1 MSADERKLEIVE
13 GVNGYKL
20 RWRDYLADGSKRWFE
35 AYIVDDEAD
44 KLKSG
49 EELLWG
55 VAGHFSLWGSKH
67 DAERLKIVREKR
79 DDG

>member
-1 MSADERKLEIVE
+1 MVRSA
-13 GVNGYKL
+13 
-20 RWRDYLADGSKRWFE
+20 GSKRWFE

-55 VAGHFSLWGSKH
+55 VMGHFSLGGSKH
-67 DAERLKIVREKR
+67 SPERLRIVREKR

>member
-1 MSADERKLEIVE
+1 MSAWTLEITR
-13 GVNGYKL
+13 GDNGYKL
-20 RWRDYLADGSKRWFE
+20 RWADELDDGSCVWHE
-35 AYIVDDEAD
+35 EYIEDDEAD

-55 VAGHFSLWGSKH
+55 VMGHFSLGGSKH
-67 DAERLKIVREKR
+67 SPERLRIVREKR